1 MTTLTVQIPDKKADL
16 AKQILEELGAKIII
30 DAEKVPNDET
40 KKAMMELK
48 AGKGKRFKSVDELF
62 ASIK

>member
-1 MTTLTVQIPDKKADL
+1 MTTLTVQIPDKKATL

-30 DAEKVPNDET
+30 AEKLPNEET
-40 KKAMMELK
+40 KKAMIELK
-48 AGKGKRFKSVDELF
+48 AGKGKRFNSVDELF